1 VVAQRRHLRNCSH
14 FVSGQQW
21 GRPRGPSRT
30 AARIEYIK
38 WLGVGAVWL
47 TPVYKSPNQ
56 DFGYD
61 IADFCAIDPRYGTME
76 DFERV
81 RDALH
86 EAGIKL
92 ILDFVPNHT
101 SDQHAWFAES
111 RASRNNEKADWYIWE
126 EAGPNGGPPNNWLS
140 PFGGSAWEWCETRRQ
155 FYYHSFLKTQPD
167 LS

>member
-1 VVAQRRHLRNCSH
+1 VWWRNAVIYEIAVIS
-14 FVSGQQW
+14 FQDSNGD
-21 GRPRGPSRT
+21 GRGDLPGLLQ
-30 AARIEYIK
+30 RIEYIK

-47 TPVYKSPNQ
+47 TLIYKTPNQ

-111 RASRNNEKADWYIWE
+111 RASRNKPIGTFGRRLARM
-126 EAGPNGGPPNNWLS
+126 AGHPTT
-140 PFGGSAWEWCETRRQ
+140 GSAGLAAADGNGARRADNSTTIR
-155 FYYHSFLKTQPD
+155 F
-167 LS
+167 